1 MGKLKTILGVL
12 ALLFVLSSVLAYV
25 LDADFSDTI
34 ALIPLRGAIV
44 STSSSSLLT
53 ADTITSD
60 NLIKLLHEAEENPA
74 VRGIV
79 LEINSPGGT
88 VVASKEVV
96 DTVKS
101 LQKPV
106 VAWIREI
113 GTSGAYWVAS
123 ASDAIVADELSLT
136 GSIGVI
142 SSYLEFSD
150 LFDKYGISYEG
161 LKTGKYKDI
170 GSPFKQLTEEERT
183 LLQHKIQYVH
193 DYFVADVSRNR
204 DLPEENVRQLAT
216 GIYYLGAEAYD
227 LGLVDYLGGKEL
239 ALNITKQL
247 ANITDAEIKTFEPKR
262 SFFDLLSKL
271 SSNAFFFMG
280 RGFGSELKSV
290 DLKTRNTPSLFA

>member
-1 MGKLKTILGVL
+1 MGKIKTILGVL
-12 ALLFVLSSVLAYV
+12 ILLFILSSVLAYFIDV
-25 LDADFSDTI
+25 DLADTI
-34 ALIPLRGAIV
+34 AIIPLRGTLV

-60 NLIKLLHEAEENPA
+60 NLLKLLTEAEKNPA
-74 VRGIV
+74 VRGIM

-96 DTVKS
+96 DKVKS

-123 ASDAIVADELSLT
+123 ASDVIVADELSLT

-142 SSYLEFSD
+142 SSYLEFSE
-150 LFDKYGISYEG
+150 LFDKYGITYEG

-183 LLQHKIQYVH
+183 LLSKKMHYVH
-193 DYFVADVSRNR
+193 DYFVADVSKNRN
-204 DLPEENVRQLAT
+204 LPESDVQQLAT
-216 GIYYLGAEAYD
+216 GIYYLGAEAYE

-247 ANITDAEIKTFEPKR
+247 ANITDAEIKTFEPKQ
-262 SFFDLLSKL
+262 SFFDLVSKL

-280 RGFGSELKSV
+280 KGFGSETAKVELRES
-290 DLKTRNTPSLFA
+290 PQLFA